1 MPSGPGRDRGTMGR
15 FTRISGAFYQIN
27 VALSFIVGGNNNT
40 ITTIQGN
47 NIDAINFKALGW
59 A

>member
-1 MPSGPGRDRGTMGR
+1 MGR